1 MEEAEPCYCLIACDI
16 SKICL
21 KTVRCDCY
29 DFAILGNLCKH
40 VHFISLNQ
48 QADTNQKPL
57 IEEIDGIDEHDNI
70 ADLIVE
76 TDERQM
82 EIETMKSLFLSQ
94 TDNQLNWYVGSK
106 PPLYPHFTFFSFYN
120 DPNLIAHLH

>member
-1 MEEAEPCYCLIACDI
+1 M
-16 SKICL
+16 L

-29 DFAILGNLCKH
+29 DIAICGNLCKH

-57 IEEIDGIDEHDNI
+57 IEEVDGIDEHDNI
-70 ADLIVE
+70 ADLIVA

-82 EIETMKSLFLSQ
+82 EIETIKSLFLSQ
-94 TDNQLNWYVGSK
+94 TENQFNWYVGSN
-106 PPLYPHFTFFSFYN
+106 PPHYTPILHFFF
-120 DPNLIAHLH
+120 LH